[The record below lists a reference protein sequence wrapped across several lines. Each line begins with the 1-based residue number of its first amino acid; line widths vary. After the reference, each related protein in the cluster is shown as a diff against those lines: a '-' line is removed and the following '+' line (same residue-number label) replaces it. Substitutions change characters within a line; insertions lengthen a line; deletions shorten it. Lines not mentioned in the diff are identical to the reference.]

1 MKQLIK
7 EFLLPVGLVILTF
20 SALLSSILRLVLVAE
35 TSTLDLKTLDAID
48 IRYVPLGVATVLH
61 VLPGLIFLLIGLV
74 QFMPALR
81 RHALGLHRWLGRVFI
96 ISGLISGFSVLWLS
110 LRLPAMGGTLTL
122 VGTWIFA
129 LAMIACLIT
138 AYRAIRRMDVT
149 RHRAFMIRAYAIGS
163 AVATTRLVGL
173 IGTGFLGFDFITNF
187 GYWLWIAML
196 IHVIGAELI
205 LARGKS

>member
-1 MKQLIK
+1 MNPSTKA
-7 EFLLPVGLVILTF
+7 FLLPIALLVLTF

-35 TSTLDLKTLDAID
+35 TPTLDINTFDAID

-81 RHALGLHRWLGRVFI
+81 RHALPLHRWMGRIFI
-96 ISGLISGFSVLWLS
+96 ISGLTSGISVLWLS
-110 LRLPAMGGTLTL
+110 VRLPAMGGMLTL
-122 VGTWIFA
+122 VGTTIFA
-129 LAMIACLIT
+129 IAMMTCLIT
-138 AYRAIRRMDVT
+138 AYRAIRRMDVR
-149 RHRAFMIRAYAIGS
+149 RHRSFMIRAYAIGS

-173 IGTGFLGFDFITNF
+173 IGTKFLGLDFITYF

-196 IHVIGAELI
+196 IHIIVAELI
-205 LARGKS
+205 VKRTT

>member
-1 MKQLIK
+1 MKQSTK
-7 EFLLPVGLVILTF
+7 ELLLPIGLLVLTF

-35 TSTLDLKTLDAID
+35 TPTLDIGTFDVID
-48 IRYVPLGVATVLH
+48 IRYVPLGLTTVLH

-81 RHALGLHRWLGRVFI
+81 RHALRLHRWLGRIFI
-96 ISGLISGFSVLWLS
+96 ISGLISGLSVLWLS
-110 LRLPAMGGTLTL
+110 VRLPAMGGLLTL

-129 LAMIACLIT
+129 IAMMVCLVA

-149 RHRAFMIRAYAIGS
+149 QHRAFMIRAYAIGS

-173 IGTGFLGFDFITNF
+173 IGTKFLALDFITNF

-196 IHVIGAELI
+196 IHVIAAELI
-205 LARGKS
+205 VKRTA

>member
-1 MKQLIK
+1 MKQLTK
-7 EFLLPVGLVILTF
+7 ELLLPIGLLVLTF

-35 TSTLDLKTLDAID
+35 TPTLDINTLDAID

-81 RHALGLHRWLGRVFI
+81 RHALPLHRWMGRIFI
-96 ISGLISGFSVLWLS
+96 ISGLISGVSVLWLS
-110 LRLPAMGGTLTL
+110 MRLPAMGGLITL

-129 LAMIACLIT
+129 IAMMACLVT

-149 RHRAFMIRAYAIGS
+149 RHRSFMIRAYAIGS

-173 IGTGFLGFDFITNF
+173 IGTKFLGLDFITNF

-196 IHVIGAELI
+196 IHVFGAEFI
-205 LARGKS
+205 LARGKT